1 MSRGAHAA
9 HANRSARNARTRRQ
23 PQQTWNVPAPN
34 TGDGGRAGGYGTRT
48 TFAAPRLTFL
58 NALRAEICKASS
70 LKSTYVLL
78 IINALL
84 LPVGSALMAW
94 AMAFL
99 MSLDP
104 ATGTTTDDPQPVAE
118 SYMWG
123 SASAFVPTCL
133 LVTGILGVMAVTV
146 EYSSSTIQSSL
157 TANPRRVM
165 FLNTKTLVTAALA
178 FVSSLVGL
186 LLAWAA
192 AYALLSPVGMTPL
205 GDGEHALPWVSI
217 LGGALLLTAMAV
229 LGVGLGGLCRST
241 MGGVFALVGLL
252 IIAPSALSMA
262 SLAGDRFAWLQS
274 VARCLPDQA
283 VGNVLTAGVDVV
295 VSSSS
300 TNVSIDVGSADA
312 IAETTVAATPE
323 TSGLFEPTWWQSGLI
338 LLAWVVVAYAI
349 GAIVVRRSDVK

>member
-9 HANRSARNARTRRQ
+9 HANRSART
-23 PQQTWNVPAPN
+23 APS
-34 TGDGGRAGGYGTRT
+34 
-48 TFAAPRLTFL
+48 LTFL
-58 NALRAEICKASS
+58 NAVRAELCKALS

-84 LPVGSALMAW
+84 LPAGSALLAW
-94 AMAFL
+94 AMSFVMSIDPQTGEFL
-99 MSLDP
+99 D
-104 ATGTTTDDPQPVAE
+104 TPQPVAE
-118 SYMWG
+118 SFMWS
-123 SASAFVPTCL
+123 SAAGFVPTCL
-133 LVTGILGVMAVTV
+133 LVTGIFGVMAVSV

-157 TANPRRVM
+157 VANPRRVM
-165 FLNTKTLVTAALA
+165 FLNAKTLVTAALA
-178 FVSSLVGL
+178 FVSSLAGL

-283 VGNVLTAGVDVV
+283 ASNVLTAGVDVV

>member
-9 HANRSARNARTRRQ
+9 HADRSART
-23 PQQTWNVPAPN
+23 APS
-34 TGDGGRAGGYGTRT
+34 
-48 TFAAPRLTFL
+48 LTFL
-58 NALRAEICKASS
+58 NAVRAEICKALS

-78 IINALL
+78 IIHALL
-84 LPVGSALMAW
+84 LPAGSALMAW

-165 FLNTKTLVTAALA
+165 FLNAKTLVTAALA

-205 GDGEHALPWVSI
+205 ADGEHALPWVSI

-252 IIAPSALSMA
+252 IIVPSALSMA

-274 VARCLPDQA
+274 LARCLPDQA

>member
-1 MSRGAHAA
+1 MTGV
-9 HANRSARNARTRRQ
+9 
-23 PQQTWNVPAPN
+23 QTC
-34 TGDGGRAGGYGTRT
+34 
-48 TFAAPRLTFL
+48 
-58 NALRAEICKASS
+58 ALPIS
-70 LKSTYVLL
+70 
-78 IINALL
+78 
-84 LPVGSALMAW
+84 
-94 AMAFL
+94 
-99 MSLDP
+99 
-104 ATGTTTDDPQPVAE
+104 
-118 SYMWG
+118 
-123 SASAFVPTCL
+123 
-133 LVTGILGVMAVTV
+133 
-146 EYSSSTIQSSL
+146 
-157 TANPRRVM
+157 
-165 FLNTKTLVTAALA
+165 AALA

-205 GDGEHALPWVSI
+205 ADGEHALPWVSI

-229 LGVGLGGLCRST
+229 LGVGLGGVCRST

-252 IIAPSALSMA
+252 IIVPSALSMA

-274 VARCLPDQA
+274 LARCLPDQA

>member
-9 HANRSARNARTRRQ
+9 HADRSART
-23 PQQTWNVPAPN
+23 APS
-34 TGDGGRAGGYGTRT
+34 
-48 TFAAPRLTFL
+48 LTFL
-58 NALRAEICKASS
+58 NAVRAELCKALS

-84 LPVGSALMAW
+84 LPAGSALLAW
-94 AMAFL
+94 AMSFVMSIDPQTGEFL
-99 MSLDP
+99 D
-104 ATGTTTDDPQPVAE
+104 TPQPVAE
-118 SYMWG
+118 SFMWS
-123 SASAFVPTCL
+123 SAAGFVPTCL
-133 LVTGILGVMAVTV
+133 LVTGIFGVMAVSV

-157 TANPRRVM
+157 VANPRRVM
-165 FLNTKTLVTAALA
+165 FLNAKTLVTAALA
-178 FVSSLVGL
+178 FLSSLAGL
-186 LLAWAA
+186 LLAWGV
-192 AYALLSPVGMTPL
+192 AYALLSPGGLTPL
-205 GDGEHALPWVSI
+205 TDNERALPCVSI

-229 LGVGLGGLCRST
+229 LGVGLGGVCRST

-283 VGNVLTAGVDVV
+283 ASNVLTAGVDVV